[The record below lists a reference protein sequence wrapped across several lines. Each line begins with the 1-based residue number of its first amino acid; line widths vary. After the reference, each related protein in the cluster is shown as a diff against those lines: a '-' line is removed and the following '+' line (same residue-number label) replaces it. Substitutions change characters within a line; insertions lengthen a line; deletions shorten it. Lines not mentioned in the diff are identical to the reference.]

1 MKLKHWEN
9 IFYVILNANS
19 VVQYVIQFK
28 DGIMINVNAS
38 VKSIIHAKK
47 IIVGFPAHAF
57 VKIVD
62 IQKVFLML

>member
-28 DGIMINVNAS
+28 DGIMIN
-38 VKSIIHAKK
+38 I
-47 IIVGFPAHAF
+47 
-57 VKIVD
+57 
-62 IQKVFLML
+62 KV